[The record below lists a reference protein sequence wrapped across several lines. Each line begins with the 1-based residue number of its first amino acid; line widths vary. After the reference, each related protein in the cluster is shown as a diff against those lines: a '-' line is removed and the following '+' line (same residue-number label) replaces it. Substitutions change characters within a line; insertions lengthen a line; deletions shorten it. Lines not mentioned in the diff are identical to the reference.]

1 MVRGV
6 FGFLCRYSHGVHS
19 FTESG
24 SGRCRKRREHESTRE
39 ALGCACVGER
49 AGARMTLLGSAVSV
63 SFASVAVALTRR
75 HGVVTIQTA
84 RIQTPMLRQATNLFL
99 SFGDTMVA
107 FAEKQ
112 GVPVNK
118 YIGNAEDTK
127 KK

>member
-1 MVRGV
+1 
-6 FGFLCRYSHGVHS
+6 
-19 FTESG
+19 
-24 SGRCRKRREHESTRE
+24 
-39 ALGCACVGER
+39 
-49 AGARMTLLGSAVSV
+49 MTLLGSAVSV
-63 SFASVAVALTRR
+63 SFVSVAVALTRR

-84 RIQTPMLRQATNLFL
+84 RIQTPMIRQATNLFL

>member
-1 MVRGV
+1 
-6 FGFLCRYSHGVHS
+6 
-19 FTESG
+19 
-24 SGRCRKRREHESTRE
+24 
-39 ALGCACVGER
+39 
-49 AGARMTLLGSAVSV
+49 
-63 SFASVAVALTRR
+63 
-75 HGVVTIQTA
+75 
-84 RIQTPMLRQATNLFL
+84 MLQQAMNLFL